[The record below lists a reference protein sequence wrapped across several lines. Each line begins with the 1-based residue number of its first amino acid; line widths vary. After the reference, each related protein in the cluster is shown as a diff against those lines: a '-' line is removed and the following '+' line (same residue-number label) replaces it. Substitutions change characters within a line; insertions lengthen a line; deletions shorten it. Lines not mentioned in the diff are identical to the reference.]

1 MRNLTIKELKE
12 TRLTNVI
19 SKKESRKAYKA
30 IKRAFGVLTTFW
42 FFGQIVSIDWQAKE
56 ISLVSVNVALRI
68 AGIPYTVIDA
78 IEI

>member
-1 MRNLTIKELKE
+1 MKELTIRELKE

-19 SKKESRKAYKA
+19 SKRESRKAYKA
-30 IKRAFGVLTTFW
+30 IKKAFGAFSAFW

-56 ISLVSVNVALRI
+56 ISLVPVNVALRL